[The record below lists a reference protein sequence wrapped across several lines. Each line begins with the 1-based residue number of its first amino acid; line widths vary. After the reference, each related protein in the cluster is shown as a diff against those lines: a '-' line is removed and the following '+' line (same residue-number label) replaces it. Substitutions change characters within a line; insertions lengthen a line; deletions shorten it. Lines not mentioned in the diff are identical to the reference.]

1 MITPA
6 MRGVARGIGIF
17 FAVILLGGAQPYAA
31 AAEARDFTLAAP
43 PGAPIAALKDVYLA
57 PFAAAAGVNA
67 TGLSWDGD
75 YADLVRNAGLFTP
88 WDVVL
93 VTAPVLE
100 EGCARGM
107 LQKLDWNAIGG
118 RERYPAWAADDCG
131 VGAFLT
137 SVVLSWDNEK
147 LQGTPSWAD
156 FWDVAKYPGK
166 RGLRR
171 DPRMTLEFALLADGV
186 AAGDVYAMLRTE
198 DGIKRAFRKLDQLR
212 PYIVWW
218 EKPEEATRI
227 LGEGKVLMT
236 MAPSAEVVTADREG
250 AHHFGVQWSESLYRV
265 KSFAIVTGSPN
276 TALAQKF
283 LALAGDPAAEARLF
297 AATAYGPLAKG
308 ALDQIPPERRGQV
321 PSNPANL
328 KTALAFDEN
337 FWEQNGDRLALR
349 FEAWLAQPPH

>member
-1 MITPA
+1 MIPPE
-6 MRGVARGIGIF
+6 MRRFARGIGIF
-17 FAVILLGGAQPYAA
+17 FAAVLLGRATPAD
-31 AAEARDFTLAAP
+31 ARDFTLAAP
-43 PGAPIAALKDVYLA
+43 PGTPIEALKKAYLD
-57 PFAAAAGVNA
+57 PFAAADGIGA

-75 YADLVRNAGLFTP
+75 YADLVRNAGMFTP

-93 VTAPVLE
+93 VTAPVLA

-118 RERYPAWAADDCG
+118 RERYPPFATSDCG
-131 VGAFLT
+131 VGAFMT
-137 SVVLSWDNEK
+137 SVVLSWDNDK

-171 DPRMTLEFALLADGV
+171 DARMTLEFALLADGV

-218 EKPEEATRI
+218 ERPEEATRI

-236 MAPSAEVVTADREG
+236 MAPSAEVAAADREG
-250 AHHFGVQWSESLYRV
+250 AHHFGMQWSESLYRV

-283 LALAGDPAAEARLF
+283 LTLAGDPAAEARLF
-297 AATAYGPLAKG
+297 TDTAYGPLAKG
-308 ALDQIPPERRGQV
+308 ALEQIPPERRGQV
-321 PSNPANL
+321 PSNPGNL

-337 FWEQNGDRLALR
+337 FWEQNGNLLASR